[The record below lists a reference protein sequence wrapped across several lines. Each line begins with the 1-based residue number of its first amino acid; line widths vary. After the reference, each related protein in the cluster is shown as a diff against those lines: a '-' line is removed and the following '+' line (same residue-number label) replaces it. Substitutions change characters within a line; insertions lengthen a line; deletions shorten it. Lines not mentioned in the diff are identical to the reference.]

1 MSLTL
6 GCCTHQNREASVA
19 RPAGMGTNRQLAE
32 MLPPKDASDRRS
44 NTTAQPRRGY
54 PINLLL
60 YNPAKIP
67 GNTRYGVYRTGSP
80 ATLYWPATGLPPPPL
95 FSIS

>member
-6 GCCTHQNREASVA
+6 GCWTHQNREASVA
-19 RPAGMGTNRQLAE
+19 DLAVIGTNRQLVE
-32 MLPPKDASDRRS
+32 MLPPKDASDSRS

-54 PINLLL
+54 PINLFL
-60 YNPAKIP
+60 YNPTKIP
-67 GNTRYGVYRTGSP
+67 GNTRYGVHRTGSP